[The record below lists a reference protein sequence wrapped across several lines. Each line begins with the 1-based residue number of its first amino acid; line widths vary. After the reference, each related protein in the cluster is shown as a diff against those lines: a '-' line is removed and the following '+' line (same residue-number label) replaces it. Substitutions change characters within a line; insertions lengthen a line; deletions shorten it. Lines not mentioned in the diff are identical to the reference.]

1 MRRAYPLACIGRHT
15 LPPPSPCGKRKLRLA
30 LICYGGVSLAIYMHG
45 VTREIWHLLRASR
58 AYHDGTPPDAG
69 SEAIYRDII
78 ADMEANS
85 GVKLRVLADIVAGSS
100 AGGINGIF
108 LSQAIVTGQSLEPLT
123 DMWLHTADVDTLLD
137 PDARPLSRF
146 TKFWAIPIAW
156 MILRRRGGEIDRTVA
171 SEAREEVAHKLSR
184 FVRARWFA
192 PPFGGAVFSKLLL
205 DAFAS
210 MSASVTGPKLLPH
223 NQPLDLFV
231 TVTDYFGHDQMLRL
245 NSPPVVAEAEHRL
258 TIDFSTRGR
267 SDLADIPELIFAA
280 RATASFPGAFP
291 PFSAR
296 ELDRLLA
303 ATGTDWQGRDAFLK
317 RILPQQYAAGVAED
331 TMLIDG
337 SVLANAPF
345 NQAIGALRNRPARRE
360 VDRRF
365 VYIDPKPGRPSFRF
379 GRRKAD
385 GSPDMPKRPPGFF
398 ATIFGATSNIPREQP
413 IRDSLEKITG
423 RSDRI
428 KRMRHV
434 IDSLRVEVE
443 ETVEAMLGKT
453 WFLSQPTPARMEKWR
468 HSAQEKAISAA
479 GFSYQAYGHLKV
491 AGVVDDIVA
500 TARRA
505 WPEGPAEHFHD
516 LRAAI
521 WAEMRARGL
530 DHVAKTNGKG
540 ASKESVDFFRH
551 HDLRFRIRRLRF
563 MARHLSEQV
572 ENVSDTPADA
582 VSTMRD
588 AIFAS
593 LARFLDLETAEHLG
607 VDFSIAV
614 QEGLGNPAGLV
625 DFLSAQRDL
634 VSADAHTDAALC
646 EAMLVLPAEARRTMI
661 LGYLG
666 YALYDIA
673 TLPLLQDE
681 GFDEFDPVKVDRISP
696 DDCHAIREGGA
707 AATLKGIEFNNFGA
721 FFSRA
726 YREND
731 YLWGRLHGV
740 ERLIDILISSLPIG
754 HEIGN
759 ADRLRYKRLAFHAIL
774 DQEERR
780 LVRVKQLIET
790 LRAEID
796 AIGV

>member
-1 MRRAYPLACIGRHT
+1 MRE
-15 LPPPSPCGKRKLRLA
+15 KELRLA
-30 LICYGGVSLAIYMHG
+30 LICYGGVSLAVYMHG

-58 AYHDGTPPDAG
+58 AYHDGTLPGAG
-69 SEAIYRDII
+69 SEAIYRDIL
-78 ADMEANS
+78 ADMEVKS
-85 GVKLRVLADIVAGSS
+85 GVKLRVLADIIAGSS

-123 DMWLHTADVDTLLD
+123 DLWLENADVDTLLD

-156 MILRRRGGEIDRTVA
+156 MILRRRGGAIDRTVA
-171 SEAREEVAHKLSR
+171 KEAQDEVALKLSR

-192 PPFGGAVFSKLLL
+192 PPFGGRVFSKLLL
-205 DAFAS
+205 DALAAMGS
-210 MSASVTGPKLLPH
+210 SDSAAKLLPE

-231 TVTDYFGHDQMLRL
+231 TVTDFHGHDQMLRL
-245 NSPPVVAEAEHRL
+245 NSPAIVTEAEHRL

-267 SDLADIPELIFAA
+267 TDLAAMPELIFAA

-303 ATGTDWQGRDAFLK
+303 DHHVEWKGREAFLK
-317 RILPQQYAAGVAED
+317 RILPQQFSAGVAED

-379 GRRKAD
+379 RRKNAKE
-385 GSPDMPKRPPGFF
+385 GPRKPPSFF

-443 ETVEAMLGKT
+443 QTVEDMLGKT
-453 WFLSQPTPARMEKWR
+453 WFLSQPTPARMQKWR

-505 WPEGPAEHFHD
+505 WPEGTPEHYHD
-516 LRAAI
+516 LRGAI
-521 WAEMRARGL
+521 WNEVRARGM
-530 DHVAKTNGKG
+530 DHVAKASGKG
-540 ASKESVDFFRH
+540 ASSKSVDFFRH

-563 MARHLSEQV
+563 IARHLAEEV
-572 ENVSDTPADA
+572 EHVSDTAADVVA
-582 VSTMRD
+582 IMRD
-588 AIFAS
+588 AVYAS

-607 VDFSIAV
+607 VDFAVAV
-614 QEGLGNPAGLV
+614 QEGVRNPAGLI

-634 VSADAHTDAALC
+634 VTADAHTDSALC
-646 EAMLVLPAEARRTMI
+646 EAMLELPADARRTMM

-696 DDCHAIREGGA
+696 DDAPTIRSGGA
-707 AATLKGIEFNNFGA
+707 VATLKGIEFNNFGA
-721 FFSRA
+721 FFSRS

-740 ERLIDILISSLPIG
+740 DRLIDILASSLPVG
-754 HEIGN
+754 HEMGKD
-759 ADRLRYKRLAFHAIL
+759 DRLRYKRMAFHAIL
-774 DQEERR
+774 DQEEHR
-780 LVRVKQLIET
+780 LTRVKPLIGS
-790 LRAEID
+790 LRSEIE
-796 AIGV
+796 AIGVTSP